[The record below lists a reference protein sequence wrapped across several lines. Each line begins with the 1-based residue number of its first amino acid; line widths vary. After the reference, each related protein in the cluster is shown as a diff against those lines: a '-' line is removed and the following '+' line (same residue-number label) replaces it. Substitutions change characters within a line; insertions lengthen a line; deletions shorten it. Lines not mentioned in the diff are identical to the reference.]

1 LELWQVG
8 EWWNFFTVCTR
19 EEVSFDREKNSQA
32 AMATGDVT
40 ELREFDAS
48 RLGKVAEIGMF
59 GEQGSGKTRAAQQLV
74 LQNKH
79 RSVCVVSP
87 DTDGTY
93 RALFGTSAVV
103 RDFENKVYRRAE
115 AVIVDHSR
123 TPRAPRIPA
132 TRRDSVRILVDRT
145 SEALPSG
152 CWSDMGYLFIGRVS
166 SEAQRA
172 LLRYRFS
179 PHNFPED
186 KWDALLTAV
195 TANPKVPHRFLVVYR
210 HVPDTPLFWW
220 YRAPS
225 PLPEPTPTHSVFQRP
240 TLDPFLPAALVA
252 HVASFLEVDGV
263 VALYRV
269 GPATYNHVAR
279 YLARVP
285 SYEQREVRPGNIVL
299 LRSRMPPRY
308 NLDRTA

>member
-1 LELWQVG
+1 
-8 EWWNFFTVCTR
+8 
-19 EEVSFDREKNSQA
+19 
-32 AMATGDVT
+32 MATGDVT

-115 AVIVDHSR
+115 AVIDDHSR

-186 KWDALLTAV
+186 KWDALLDGRDRQPESAPSLPRGLPPCARHASV
-195 TANPKVPHRFLVVYR
+195 LVVPSAFATPR
-210 HVPDTPLFWW
+210 TDAHTFRIPAPDARSVSAGSARGTRRLVP
-220 YRAPS
+220 
-225 PLPEPTPTHSVFQRP
+225 
-240 TLDPFLPAALVA
+240 
-252 HVASFLEVDGV
+252 
-263 VALYRV
+263 
-269 GPATYNHVAR
+269 
-279 YLARVP
+279 
-285 SYEQREVRPGNIVL
+285 
-299 LRSRMPPRY
+299 RSRQRRGTLSRWSGNLQPCRALSGTSTVLRATRGATRQYCPTAIAHAAAVQPRSHSIS
-308 NLDRTA
+308 LTPRL